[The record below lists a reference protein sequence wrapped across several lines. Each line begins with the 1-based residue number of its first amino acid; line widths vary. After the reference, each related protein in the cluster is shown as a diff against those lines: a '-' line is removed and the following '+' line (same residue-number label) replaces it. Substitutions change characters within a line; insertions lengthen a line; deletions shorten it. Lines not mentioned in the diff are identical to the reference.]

1 MLWRKSLSVWRNA
14 FAEAS
19 TSEKPGAVIPHKR
32 SNPCG
37 TPGYFDKLSTGLC
50 GGCRVTG
57 SPTAITKSQRK
68 TAMQLFFATDVHG
81 SEICWKKFVNAAKF
95 YEVDMLLL

>member
-37 TPGYFDKLSTGLC
+37 TPGFVRGLSGNWQSYRNLIN
-50 GGCRVTG
+50 
-57 SPTAITKSQRK
+57 SPSRPSFLRGEKELEHS
-68 TAMQLFFATDVHG
+68 
-81 SEICWKKFVNAAKF
+81 
-95 YEVDMLLL
+95 